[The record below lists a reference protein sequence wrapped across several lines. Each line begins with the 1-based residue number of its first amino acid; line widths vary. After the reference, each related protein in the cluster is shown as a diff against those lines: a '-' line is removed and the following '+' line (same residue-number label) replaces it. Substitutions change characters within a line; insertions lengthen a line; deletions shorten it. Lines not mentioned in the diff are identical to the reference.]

1 MVDAVASSGL
11 TRYDHGLPRRGVR
24 RSSETAEVVD
34 IVTATPRDP
43 AAESSFGQLGG
54 GVEPAADAA
63 DGARVRR
70 ASDLI
75 YLAGAVLYPAWHWVF
90 LAVAPTSRDLLVERL
105 AVGLLILV
113 AGAAARTELARR
125 RSAALDAFLMFLVTG
140 HYLSL
145 LWRNQFSVPY
155 LVGLMVVIASVGVII
170 TEVSVA
176 LSFAGLSLGS
186 IVVLGLL
193 SPVPF
198 PQQLEYLLATT
209 TILGAVVMG
218 AFRTAAARRVA
229 VAHVAK
235 GRAALANLVQ
245 AIPDPVFVR
254 ASDMS
259 LLFANEAGRRLETAT
274 GYDLAPVVRQELAAI
289 AAAHTLEQDVEVRTS
304 SGIRAMSVKTAVAG
318 GAPDGPAMLVTV
330 VRDVTERR
338 EMADALRRR
347 VNELEETRERL
358 RKLQLMLPICMHCSN
373 IRVSDGQWE
382 TLELY
387 VSKISHTT
395 FTHTLCK
402 GCLERHYPAM
412 EGLENQE

>member
-1 MVDAVASSGL
+1 MTPA
-11 TRYDHGLPRRGVR
+11 
-24 RSSETAEVVD
+24 
-34 IVTATPRDP
+34 PRDP
-43 AAESSFGQLGG
+43 VPDSSFDR
-54 GVEPAADAA
+54 GVEPAIDAA

-70 ASDLI
+70 ASDI
-75 YLAGAVLYPAWHWVF
+75 VCVAGAVLYPAWHWVF
-90 LAVAPTSRDLLVERL
+90 RAVAPSSRDPLAERL
-105 AVGLLILV
+105 AVGLLILA
-113 AGAAARTELARR
+113 AGAAARTEFGRR
-125 RSAALDAFLMFLVTG
+125 RSSSLDLFLMFLVSG

-145 LWRNQFSVPY
+145 LWRNQFSAPY
-155 LVGLMVVIASVGVII
+155 LVGLMVVVASVGVVV
-170 TEVSVA
+170 TEVWVGA
-176 LSFAGLSLGS
+176 VYAGLSLGS
-186 IVVLGLL
+186 IVALGLL

-198 PQQLEYLLATT
+198 PQQAEYLLATT
-209 TILGAVVMG
+209 TILGAVVVG
-218 AFRTAAARRVA
+218 AYRAAATRRAA
-229 VAHVAK
+229 VAHLAR
-235 GRAALANLVQ
+235 GRAALEDLVQ

-254 ASDMS
+254 ARDMS

-274 GYDLAPVVRQELAAI
+274 GYDLGPVVRQELAAI
-289 AAAHTLEQDVEVRTS
+289 AAARTLEQDVEVRTN
-304 SGIRAMSVKTAVAG
+304 SGMRAMSVKTAVAG

-338 EMADALRRR
+338 EMAEALRRR

-402 GCLERHYPAM
+402 SCLERHYPAM